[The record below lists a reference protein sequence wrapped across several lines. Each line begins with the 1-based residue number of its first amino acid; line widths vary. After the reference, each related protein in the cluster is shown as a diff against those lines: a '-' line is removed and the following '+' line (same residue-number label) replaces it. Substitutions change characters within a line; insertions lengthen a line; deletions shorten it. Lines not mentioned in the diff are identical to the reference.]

1 MKAAK
6 VYVNP
11 IRHKNRLEYGYLTK
25 EERDKKASELRAKR
39 YLVNCYDHDGTY
51 IVDAYLIRET
61 D

>member
-39 YLVNCYDHDGTY
+39 YLVNCYDHDGIY